1 MKKIYNAPQTK
12 VVAVASKGTLC
23 VISGPEVN
31 PGANAEQQYGMDA
44 RENNGWA
51 QSSSVWDD

>member
-12 VVAVASKGTLC
+12 VVFVASKGMLC
-23 VISGPEVN
+23 ISGPQIKDDVADPE
-31 PGANAEQQYGMDA
+31 AGMDA
-44 RENNGWA
+44 RENNGWT

>member
-12 VVAVASKGTLC
+12 VVFVASKGTLC
-23 VISGPEVN
+23 VISGPEVK
-31 PGANAEQQYGMDA
+31 PGNADPDAGMDA

>member
-12 VVAVASKGTLC
+12 VVFVASKGTLC
-23 VISGPEVN
+23 VISGPEVK
-31 PGANAEQQYGMDA
+31 PGASADPGAGMDA
-44 RENNGWA
+44 RENDGWT

>member
-12 VVAVASKGTLC
+12 VVFVASKGMLC
-23 VISGPEVN
+23 ISGPQVISDTSADEK
-31 PGANAEQQYGMDA
+31 YGMDA
-44 RENNGWA
+44 RENDGWA

>member
-12 VVAVASKGTLC
+12 VVAVASKGMLC
-23 VISGPEVN
+23 VSGPATTNTSAV
-31 PGANAEQQYGMDA
+31 QSYGMDA
-44 RENNGWA
+44 RENDSWT